1 MCWATLLKSRV
12 WILEPD
18 TRRPNYELYN
28 LARPGEQVK
37 FVRKNYKTQ
46 LKMFGRDGWG
56 KMAIIGCGAN
66 DARKRISPQDNLSF
80 FANTPS
86 GFIKSYKRLLDA
98 LSSEFDK
105 VCVLGFTWVDESKTA
120 FKINPLDE
128 KLASSFMND
137 RLQLFSNAL
146 KELCKNYQ
154 NVEFID
160 APKFDISCL
169 CQDGLHPNDKGHGLI
184 FETIKW
190 AAEDFL
196 LNKD

>member
-1 MCWATLLKSRV
+1 
-12 WILEPD
+12 
-18 TRRPNYELYN
+18 
-28 LARPGEQVK
+28 
-37 FVRKNYKTQ
+37 
-46 LKMFGRDGWG
+46 
-56 KMAIIGCGAN
+56 
-66 DARKRISPQDNLSF
+66 
-80 FANTPS
+80 
-86 GFIKSYKRLLDA
+86 
-98 LSSEFDK
+98 
-105 VCVLGFTWVDESKTA
+105 
-120 FKINPLDE
+120 
-128 KLASSFMND
+128 
-137 RLQLFSNAL
+137 LQLFSNAL